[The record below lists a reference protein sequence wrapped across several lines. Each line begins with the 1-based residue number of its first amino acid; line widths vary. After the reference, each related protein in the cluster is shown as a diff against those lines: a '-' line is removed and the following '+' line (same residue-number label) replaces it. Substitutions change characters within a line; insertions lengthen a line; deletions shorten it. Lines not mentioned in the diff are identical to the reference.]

1 MRQHALQCS
10 DEQDDPETGHSSS
23 YDHSYTFAFPI
34 QSHPFVE
41 ENIINLMRRCEEDD
55 HGMLCSENAP
65 GSRWGTS
72 TPSYQLKFI
81 VCSSTSPLGCR
92 NHHQMWHHK
101 CYRLLHSSG
110 KSSNSETRTKQG
122 QKRFHVHQEKW
133 AQDLLKL
140 TTVNLE
146 KQIHSGT
153 RLESSY
159 KIGHS
164 RKTKTSFL
172 KHTTQFVAL
181 CCWKQP

>member
-81 VCSSTSPLGCR
+81 VRSSTSPLGCR
-92 NHHQMWHHK
+92 NQMWRHK
-101 CYRLLHSSG
+101 FYRLLHSSG

-146 KQIHSGT
+146 KQIHSGR